1 MKHLLRLTGFA
12 LCLACFP
19 LVSLFGEEKDPKI
32 SIVLSSADGIKADLK
47 LILELNPNLE
57 LVRELKGRPNETE
70 QPWDVLKRYLDD
82 VFLLGVDPTRLIR
95 VDLAN
100 SDDGV
105 KYRSSFPI
113 AELSDF
119 LENLELFGIEP
130 KRRTRTYYELSNAYE
145 GILRVIDDF
154 GVIGPDREVVP
165 ARGFVPIDDDIK
177 KYALDKNEK
186 TLFDVVFYLLNKKG
200 SAKDRRKEYES
211 VKEELMAAVKQKED
225 ETKEDFELRRAVS
238 ELQLDELARYF
249 ADPKEAVIGW
259 SIDNE
264 KMTGNLLINLV
275 PDKKSMLAEAVE
287 QLGQIPSRFE
297 GLPIPEGKILHG
309 SINLPLDEQ
318 QKSNLVGIMELYR
331 ESGLADV
338 KNSDKL
344 DDSQKEAYDEIVKI
358 LSASMIDTLK
368 EGRFDGYFLAA
379 PSANG
384 KFTLQGGLAFKNAKS
399 VSRAIELVK
408 KGRPDR
414 EVKLNIETH
423 AGVTI
428 HSFTASADMKAAYMD
443 MFGGDTLYFGVG
455 EHEFWYAIG
464 ANGIEAIKTAVT
476 KANDTKIEKPS
487 MEFVSLFLKLGPWVE
502 WRGRYITLEDPGAE
516 EKVVV
521 KETTTDEEEDNKPK
535 VSQDELRAIAI
546 SSFKSGND
554 ILTFSLKRDG
564 DNVTGGGQLDTGLLR
579 FAGHLLAK
587 FTVTLADPGTEL
599 KNKEAA
605 AAK

>member
-1 MKHLLRLTGFA
+1 VKHLLRLTGLA
-12 LCLACFP
+12 LCFVCFP
-19 LVSLFGEEKDPKI
+19 LISLFGDEKDPKI

-47 LILELNPNLE
+47 LMLELNSNLE
-57 LVRELKGRPNETE
+57 LVRDLKGRHNETE

-95 VDLAN
+95 VDLVN
-100 SDDGV
+100 SDEGV

-113 AELSDF
+113 AELDDF
-119 LENLELFGIEP
+119 LENLGLFGIEP

-145 GILRVIDDF
+145 GILRVIDDY
-154 GVIGPDREVVP
+154 G
-165 ARGFVPIDDDIK
+165 
-177 KYALDKNEK
+177 K
-186 TLFDVVFYLLNKKG
+186 TLFDVVFYMLNKEG

-225 ETKEDFELRRAVS
+225 ETQESFELRRAVS

-249 ADPKEAVIGW
+249 ADPKEAIIGW
-259 SIDNE
+259 LLDNE
-264 KMTGNLLINLV
+264 KKTGNLSIDLL
-275 PDKKSMLAEAVE
+275 PDKKSMLSEAVS
-287 QLGQIPSRFE
+287 QLGQVPSRFE
-297 GLPIPEGKILHG
+297 GLVVPEGKILHG

-318 QKSNLVGIMELYR
+318 QKTNLVGIMELYR
-331 ESGLADV
+331 ESGLSDV
-338 KNSDKL
+338 KNSEMF
-344 DDSQKEAYDEIVKI
+344 DDSQKEAYEEIIKV
-358 LSASMIDTLK
+358 LSASMIETLK
-368 EGRFDGYFLAA
+368 EGRLDGYVLAA
-379 PSANG
+379 PAANG
-384 KFTLQGGLAFKNAKS
+384 KFTLQGGMVFKNAKS

-414 EVKLNIETH
+414 TVNLNIETH

-428 HSFTASADMKAAYMD
+428 HSFTASDDMKAAYMD

-464 ANGIEAIKTAVT
+464 ADGIGAIKAAVT
-476 KANDTKIEKPS
+476 KADETKIEKPS

-502 WRGRYITLEDPGAE
+502 WRGRYITPADPAEE

-521 KETTTDEEEDNKPK
+521 EDATAEGEEDNKPK
-535 VSQDELRAIAI
+535 VSQDELREIAI
-546 SSFKSGND
+546 GAFKEGND
-554 ILTFSLKRDG
+554 ILTFALKRDG
-564 DNVTGGGQLDTGLLR
+564 DRVTGGGQLDTGILR

-605 AAK
+605 AAE

>member
-1 MKHLLRLTGFA
+1 MKHLLRLTGLA
-12 LCLACFP
+12 LCFVCFP
-19 LVSLFGEEKDPKI
+19 LISLFGDEKDPKI

-47 LILELNPNLE
+47 LMLELNSNLE
-57 LVRELKGRPNETE
+57 LVRDLKGRPNETE

-95 VDLAN
+95 VDLVN
-100 SDDGV
+100 SDEGV

-113 AELSDF
+113 AELDDF
-119 LENLELFGIEP
+119 LENLGLFGIEP

-145 GILRVIDDF
+145 GILRVIDDY
-154 GVIGPDREVVP
+154 GVIGPDRDVVP
-165 ARGFVPIDDDIK
+165 ARGFDPIDDDLK
-177 KYALDKNEK
+177 KYAFDKDGK
-186 TLFDVVFYLLNKKG
+186 TLFDVVFYMLNKEG

-225 ETKEDFELRRAVS
+225 ETQESFELRRAVS

-249 ADPKEAVIGW
+249 ADPKEAIIGW
-259 SIDNE
+259 LLDNE
-264 KMTGNLLINLV
+264 KKTGNLSIDLL
-275 PDKKSMLAEAVE
+275 PDKKSMLSEAVS
-287 QLGQIPSRFE
+287 QLGQVPSRFE
-297 GLPIPEGKILHG
+297 GLVVPEGKILHG

-318 QKSNLVGIMELYR
+318 QKTNLVGIMELYR
-331 ESGLADV
+331 ESGLSDV
-338 KNSDKL
+338 KNSEMF
-344 DDSQKEAYDEIVKI
+344 DDSQKEAYEEIIKV
-358 LSASMIDTLK
+358 LSASMIETLK
-368 EGRFDGYFLAA
+368 EGRLDGYVLAA
-379 PSANG
+379 PAANG
-384 KFTLQGGLAFKNAKS
+384 KFTLQGGMVFKNAKS

-414 EVKLNIETH
+414 TVNLNIETH

-428 HSFTASADMKAAYMD
+428 HSFTASDDMKAAYMD

-464 ANGIEAIKTAVT
+464 ADGIGAIKAAVT
-476 KANDTKIEKPS
+476 KADETKIEKPS

-502 WRGRYITLEDPGAE
+502 WRGRYITPADPAEE

-521 KETTTDEEEDNKPK
+521 EDATAEGEEDNKPK
-535 VSQDELRAIAI
+535 VSQDELREIAI
-546 SSFKSGND
+546 GAFKEGND
-554 ILTFSLKRDG
+554 ILTFALKRDG
-564 DNVTGGGQLDTGLLR
+564 DRVTGGGQLDTGILR

-605 AAK
+605 AAE